1 TLSWN
6 ADAVAD
12 GYYVN
17 FGTDNPPTDVLN
29 MYGNGALTTLDVS
42 GLAGATTYYWEV
54 IPYNAN
60 GNAVGFATWS
70 FTTYDSAP
78 SEVAMILP
86 ADLATGVS
94 EYPTF
99 TWIADAWA
107 DGYNLY
113 ISDDNANFVM
123 TDVGAVTGVTLT
135 TPLNYETM
143 YYWYVTA
150 YNPNGESPAPL
161 AIRSFTVQIN
171 PDFGGDGTLYG
182 GYYFANSTVDGG
194 GFGYQPTFDWI
205 DISTTGTTFS
215 LSIDGLQTAIPIGF
229 TFNHFGVNYTEL
241 TVAANGTVQ
250 FTGFDSDWD
259 SAGNLFIP
267 DAATP
272 NDLIALIA
280 MDCDPSQIP
289 TLFYYDN
296 DADGNFVFSAY
307 MWNDYS
313 DIAEFV
319 DVQMILYPSGRIK
332 IQYQNYMNPYG
343 DTGLNSILGDACIG
357 IENADGTI
365 GHQYRNNGDGGPMLD
380 DMALCYAMTAEGLAE
395 PVAGLD
401 APTNLVLTYD
411 LGLMNLVWDSVPG
424 ATMYNVY

>member
-1 TLSWN
+1 
-6 ADAVAD
+6 
-12 GYYVN
+12 
-17 FGTDNPPTDVLN
+17 
-29 MYGNGALTTLDVS
+29 
-42 GLAGATTYYWEV
+42 
-54 IPYNAN
+54 
-60 GNAVGFATWS
+60 
-70 FTTYDSAP
+70 
-78 SEVAMILP
+78 
-86 ADLATGVS
+86 
-94 EYPTF
+94 
-99 TWIADAWA
+99 
-107 DGYNLY
+107 
-113 ISDDNANFVM
+113 
-123 TDVGAVTGVTLT
+123 
-135 TPLNYETM
+135 M

-150 YNPNGESPAPL
+150 FNPNGESPAPL

-365 GHQYRNNGDGGPMLD
+365 GHQYRNNGDGGPMLE

-424 ATMYNVY
+424 ATMYNVYAGETPDFAVEPASFFSSWPTNSAVMDPSLLPGNHYFVKVTADDTVLRNNEYRPSRRSYRTYGWVEYIEPVIVPEKAKK